1 MIDENELDQL
11 LFEITQIFDGWHSDG
26 TAWSEY
32 DEYVRQRIINF
43 RRRMAFIKSRENEQ
57 Y

>member
-1 MIDENELDQL
+1 MIDETELDQL

-32 DEYVRQRIINF
+32 DESVRQRIIKF
-43 RRRMAFIKSRENEQ
+43 RRRMAFTKSRENEQ

>member
-1 MIDENELDQL
+1 MIDENELNQL
-11 LFEITQIFDGWHSDG
+11 LFEITKIFDGWHSDG

-32 DEYVRQRIINF
+32 DESVRRRIIDF
-43 RRRMAFIKSRENEQ
+43 REKMAFAKSRENEQ